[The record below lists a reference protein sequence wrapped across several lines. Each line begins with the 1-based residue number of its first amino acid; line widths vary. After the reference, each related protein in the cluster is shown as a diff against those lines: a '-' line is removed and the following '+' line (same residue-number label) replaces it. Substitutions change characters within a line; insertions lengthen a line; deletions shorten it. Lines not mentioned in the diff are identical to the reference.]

1 MREVFDSLN
10 SIKKLRYVIMRN
22 FEGMPDNVTIDE
34 HLDVDVLVDNY
45 YLIKT
50 ILDGDSVAEPRFE
63 DGHYRILN
71 SVIIDNKR
79 VLFDFRFTGDNY
91 YDVRLE
97 KRMIANRVKY
107 KNFYI
112 PDQET
117 HLYAL
122 IYHALIHK
130 QNISNTYKEI
140 FIKNEIEDINRDG
153 LMILLEEYM
162 DRNDFRFI
170 QPKDKSVGFFKK

>member
-10 SIKKLRYVIMRN
+10 SIKKLQYVIMRN

-50 ILDGDSVAEPRFE
+50 ILDGDSVAEQRFE

-71 SVIIDNKR
+71 SVIIDDKR
-79 VLFDFRFTGDNY
+79 VLFDFRFIGDDY
-91 YDVRLE
+91 YDVELE
-97 KRMIANRVKY
+97 KRMITNKVKC

-140 FIKNEIEDINRDG
+140 FIKNKIEDISRDG
-153 LMILLEEYM
+153 LMALLQEYM
-162 DRNDFRFI
+162 DRNNFEFI
-170 QPKDKSVGFFKK
+170 E